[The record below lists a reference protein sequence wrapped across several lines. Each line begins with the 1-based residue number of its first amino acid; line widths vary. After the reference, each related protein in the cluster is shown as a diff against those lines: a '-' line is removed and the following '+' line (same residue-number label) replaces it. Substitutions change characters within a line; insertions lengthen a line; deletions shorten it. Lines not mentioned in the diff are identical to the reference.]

1 MRIIELG
8 SDLDLLFEI
17 FYDKISKYD
26 YFHTYGLDYSEWNH
40 SFNKEN
46 FIRRYQIENSNIEL
60 YGTRPVYLGVF
71 DDNNKCVGF
80 MYGYIFSD
88 INPVSHIL
96 SNSGIDHSH
105 PSYYQIN
112 KAANILGIYVDEDA
126 RGQGVSEFLYNY
138 YFQKCLENQC
148 MFIATSIMSKNVA
161 SLTFHQRM
169 GFTPTNNI
177 CSNTFINVYK
187 ILN

>member
-1 MRIIELG
+1 MRVIELG
-8 SDLDLLFEI
+8 EDLDLLFEI

-40 SFNKEN
+40 SFNKRN
-46 FIRRYQIENSNIEL
+46 FIHRYQIESSGS
-60 YGTRPVYLGVF
+60 YGSKAVYLGVM

-88 INPVSHIL
+88 IAPVSSII
-96 SNSGIDHSH
+96 SNSGIDSSN
-105 PSYYQIN
+105 PYYNQIN
-112 KAANILGIYVDEDA
+112 KAANILGIYVDEDV
-126 RGQGVSEFLYNY
+126 RGQGVSELLYNY

-148 MFIATSIMSKNVA
+148 IFIGTSIMSKNIG
-161 SLTFHQRM
+161 SLIFHQRM
-169 GFTPTNNI
+169 GFVT
-177 CSNTFINVYK
+177 SKLMSSEDFINIYK